1 MVERIDVRIPLPDG
15 IELAAW
21 LFLPENTE
29 KPLPAITMA
38 HGFGGTRHH
47 SIEHTARRFSE
58 AGYAVLLHDHRNF
71 GDSGGTP
78 RQDIDP
84 YQQIA
89 DWRWAI
95 TYLGT
100 RWEIDEQRIC
110 IWGFSYAGGH
120 ALVLGATDR
129 RIKSVYAQAPTVSGY
144 ETGLRRVPPHEVR
157 ALEERFH
164 HDERD
169 QLAGKPP
176 VYVPFIDTDTSP
188 GSPAAYPQKGAA
200 DFYLH
205 RAPEDT
211 WTNEVT
217 LQSNR
222 RARAYEP
229 GQWISRI
236 APTPLLMLVAKD
248 DDVAP
253 ADIALDGFNR
263 AREPKKLVLT
273 DGDHFLSYIQQ
284 FELSCTVAIDWF
296 DTHLR
301 TAEKN
306 DSRPDQEARFAASSL
321 GTDTWVPPIRS
332 LT

>member
-1 MVERIDVRIPLPDG
+1 MVTPWSSAPPT
-15 IELAAW
+15 AASKA
-21 LFLPENTE
+21 FT
-29 KPLPAITMA
+29 
-38 HGFGGTRHH
+38 
-47 SIEHTARRFSE
+47 
-58 AGYAVLLHDHRNF
+58 
-71 GDSGGTP
+71 
-78 RQDIDP
+78 
-84 YQQIA
+84 
-89 DWRWAI
+89 
-95 TYLGT
+95 
-100 RWEIDEQRIC
+100 
-110 IWGFSYAGGH
+110 
-120 ALVLGATDR
+120 
-129 RIKSVYAQAPTVSGY
+129 AQAPTVSGY

-321 GTDTWVPPIRS
+321 GTDTRVPPIRS

>member
-1 MVERIDVRIPLPDG
+1 MTERIDVRIPLPDG

-21 LFLPENTE
+21 LFLPENADG
-29 KPLPAITMA
+29 PLPAITMA
-38 HGFGGTRHH
+38 HGFGGTRYHG
-47 SIEHTARRFSE
+47 IEHIARRFSE

-71 GDSGGTP
+71 GDSEGTP

-89 DWRWAI
+89 DWRWVI

-100 RWEIDEQRIC
+100 REEVDEQRIG
-110 IWGFSYAGGH
+110 IWGSSYAGGH

-129 RIKSVYAQAPTVSGY
+129 RIKAVYSQVPTVSGY
-144 ETGLRRVPPHEVR
+144 ETGLRRIPPHEVR
-157 ALEERFH
+157 SLDERFNQ
-164 HDERD
+164 DERD

-176 VYVPFIDTDTSP
+176 VYVPFVDANPDNQ
-188 GSPAAYPQKGAA
+188 AAYRQQGAV
-200 DFYLH
+200 DFYLNW
-205 RAPEDT
+205 APEDK

-222 RARAYEP
+222 RARTYEP

-253 ADIALDGFNR
+253 TDIALDGFNR
-263 AREPKKLVLT
+263 AREPKKLVFM
-273 DGDHFLSYIQQ
+273 DGNHFSPYVEQ
-284 FELSCTVAIDWF
+284 FELSSSVAIDWF
-296 DTHLR
+296 DTHLKP
-301 TAEKN
+301 AQK
-306 DSRPDQEARFAASSL
+306 Q
-321 GTDTWVPPIRS
+321 
-332 LT
+332 